1 MKKAGVLALSA
12 VMVTACGG
20 NGGGDEVK
28 LDNDD
33 KKASYAIGYK
43 TGEQMKSQMK
53 DLELESFI
61 TGMRH
66 GVGGTENPKLDP
78 EKMQTVI
85 QEFQKRKMKER
96 QENRKEESS
105 ENAKKGEEFLKEN
118 AKKDDVKTMDS
129 GLQYKVLERGEDGAE
144 SPEKG
149 DTVKAHY
156 HGTLIDGTVFDS
168 SVDRGEPATFPL
180 DRVIE
185 AWQIA
190 LPKMKVG
197 DKWKLFVPPELA
209 YGEQGAGQDI
219 GPNETL
225 MFEVELL
232 GLPDEDEGSGMDKSG
247 AEGDGS
253 QEGDS
258 DES

>member
-12 VMVTACGG
+12 VFVTACGG
-20 NGGGDEVK
+20 NGGGGDVK

-43 TGEQMKSQMK
+43 TGEQMKGQMQ
-53 DLELESFI
+53 DLELEAFI

-66 GVGGTENPKLDP
+66 GVGGTENPKLEP
-78 EKMQTVI
+78 EKMQKVI
-85 QEFQKRKMKER
+85 QEFQQRKMQER
-96 QENRKEESS
+96 QEKRKEESS

-118 AKKDDVKTMDS
+118 AKKDDVKTLDN
-129 GLQYKVLERGEDGAE
+129 GLQYKVLESGEEGAE
-144 SPEKG
+144 SPDEG

-156 HGTLIDGTVFDS
+156 HGTLVDGTVFDS

-197 DKWKLFVPPELA
+197 DKWKLFVPPELG

-225 MFEVELL
+225 IFEVELL
-232 GLPDEDEGSGMDKSG
+232 DVPEEGEGSGNGGSG
-247 AEGDGS
+247 GEGGS
-253 QEGDS
+253 E
-258 DES
+258 ES

>member
-12 VMVTACGG
+12 AFVTACGG
-20 NGGGDEVK
+20 SGGGDDVK
-28 LDNDD
+28 LDNED

-66 GVGGTENPKLDP
+66 GVGGTDNPKLEP

-96 QENRKEESS
+96 QENRKQESS
-105 ENAKKGEEFLKEN
+105 ENAEKGEKFLKEN
-118 AKKDDVKTMDS
+118 AQNDGVKTMDS
-129 GLQYKVLERGEDGAE
+129 GLQYKVLERGEEGAE
-144 SPEKG
+144 SPEEG

-156 HGTLIDGTVFDS
+156 HGTLLDGTVFDS

-190 LPKMKVG
+190 LPEMKVG

-219 GPNETL
+219 GPNQTL
-225 MFEVELL
+225 IFEVELL
-232 GLPDEDEGSGMDKSG
+232 GLPDEDESSGM
-247 AEGDGS
+247 
-253 QEGDS
+253 GDS
-258 DES
+258 GGKGDSSKEGSSKQS